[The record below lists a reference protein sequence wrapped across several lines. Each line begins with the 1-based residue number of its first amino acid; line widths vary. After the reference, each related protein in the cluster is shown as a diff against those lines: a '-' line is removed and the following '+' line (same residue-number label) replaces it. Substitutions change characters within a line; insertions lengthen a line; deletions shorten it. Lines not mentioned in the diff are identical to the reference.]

1 MTDPDLS
8 IDEAYALIDRHIAAV
23 ARLRVRISDAVA
35 AREAAVARELGEVTS
50 GTVPLLTNTEQ
61 QTLRYYANTHMTTAQ
76 IAAALFVSPNT
87 TKTHLKNIFKKLG
100 VRRRRD
106 LVEKVKGLGE
116 AI

>member
-8 IDEAYALIDRHIAAV
+8 IDEAYALIDRHVEAV
-23 ARLRVRISDAVA
+23 AKLRTLISEAVA
-35 AREAAVARELGEVTS
+35 AREAAVVRELGC
-50 GTVPLLTNTEQ
+50 GTVSLLTRMEQ
-61 QTLRYYANTHMTTAQ
+61 QTLQYYTDTHMTTAQ

-106 LVEKVKGLGE
+106 LVEKVKALGG